1 MISQTTEYALR
12 AIVDLAYHQ
21 GESRTTQQI
30 AGATHV
36 PAGYLAKVL
45 KELSRHDLIRS
56 QRGLHGGFVL
66 EIDPKQIT
74 VYDVMAAV
82 DPPQRIH
89 ECPLKL
95 QEHKANLCPL
105 HQRLDDAMA
114 MVEEAFRATTIAEVT
129 ADPKHRP
136 LGSKSKR
143 TAITISGGLMANTST
158 RKQSR
163 KKSGKSTRRRN
174 G

>member
-1 MISQTTEYALR
+1 VISQTTEYALR
-12 AIVDLAYHQ
+12 AIVDLAYHH

-30 AGATHV
+30 AEATKV

-66 EIDPKQIT
+66 ETDPKHIT

-82 DPPQRIH
+82 DPPKRIR

-95 QEHKANLCPL
+95 PEHKANLCPL

-114 MVEEAFRATTIAEVT
+114 MVEEAFRDTTIAEVT
-129 ADPKHRP
+129 ADPARRP
-136 LGSKSKR
+136 LGSRKAS
-143 TAITISGGLMANTST
+143 ITISGGLSAPSST
-158 RKQSR
+158 RK
-163 KKSGKSTRRRN
+163 KKR
-174 G
+174 

>member
-1 MISQTTEYALR
+1 VISQTTEYALR
-12 AIVDLAYHQ
+12 AIVDLAYHH

-30 AGATHV
+30 AEATKV

-66 EIDPKQIT
+66 ETHPRQIT

-82 DPPQRIH
+82 DPPQRIT

-95 QEHKANLCPL
+95 PEHKANLCPL
-105 HQRLDDAMA
+105 HRRLDDAMA
-114 MVEEAFRATTIAEVT
+114 MVEKAFRATTIAEVT
-129 ADPKHRP
+129 ADPKSQP
-136 LGSKSKR
+136 LGTRKA
-143 TAITISGGLMANTST
+143 TMTISGGLAASAAA
-158 RKQSR
+158 SR
-163 KKSGKSTRRRN
+163 KKSTRKTRK
-174 G
+174 GS